1 MRSSSAEKA
10 YSRAGSLPQEIVVG
24 HKTVVPSSSNVGASL
39 LAKAVCQAPSL
50 SDKQQ
55 KTRKL
60 SPSGFFV
67 IASSISG

>member
-1 MRSSSAEKA
+1 MAS
-10 YSRAGSLPQEIVVG
+10 SRAGSLPQGIVVG

-39 LAKAVCQAPSL
+39 LAKAACPTTSI
-50 SDKQQ
+50 SYRQQ